1 MFFLNSLRRF
11 LLDLKSLISASSEI
25 TPYYK
30 NFIKFTIKSKFSRE
44 SPFPPAS
51 QSMKSADT
59 IHPCPNNQPR
69 SKRAISSKL
78 RSEPTLMASLPSLPT
93 LLLSSPTLKHQS
105 LAKKQMLSLL
115 HTRLPKLL
123 WDWSNQETSTIKSP
137 MPSRKSVIPMK
148 CLPLKVCF
156 LMISKSTSSTAT
168 RSSSTRRLSNRKLT
182 IKSSKSTTSSP
193 LMFSSA
199 VVTEKPNR

>member
-59 IHPCPNNQPR
+59 IRPSPNNQPR

-115 HTRLPKLL
+115 HTRLLKLL
-123 WDWSNQETSTIKSP
+123 
-137 MPSRKSVIPMK
+137 
-148 CLPLKVCF
+148 
-156 LMISKSTSSTAT
+156 
-168 RSSSTRRLSNRKLT
+168 
-182 IKSSKSTTSSP
+182 
-193 LMFSSA
+193 
-199 VVTEKPNR
+199 